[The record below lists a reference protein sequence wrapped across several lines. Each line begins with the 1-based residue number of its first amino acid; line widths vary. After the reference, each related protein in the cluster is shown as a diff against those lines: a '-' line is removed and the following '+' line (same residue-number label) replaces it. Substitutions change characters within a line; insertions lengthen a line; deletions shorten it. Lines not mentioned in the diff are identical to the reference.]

1 MIRHIVLVRFRADVT
16 DQEKADIYRDL
27 GKLRDHLGGIVDC
40 QFGANIS
47 PETAVV
53 HGFNDGFWF
62 DFEDAAARDAY
73 LEDDKHQAAGGRL
86 VEMAEGGLE
95 GITVAD
101 FEFQL

>member
-16 DQEKADIYRDL
+16 DQEKADIYRAL
-27 GKLRDHLGGIVDC
+27 GELRGHLGGILDC
-40 QFGANIS
+40 QFGPNVS

-53 HGFNDGFWF
+53 HDFNDGFWF

-73 LEDDKHQAAGGRL
+73 LNDEKHKAAGSRL
-86 VEMAEGGLE
+86 VKLAEGGLG

-101 FEFQL
+101 FEFQP